1 MTISFLRQWNTKIK
15 TINEDIDII
24 RRDKK
29 RGWISSPETIEAVK
43 SSYMEMLNR
52 PDFVELTQY
61 RASGSA
67 IPWKDDDYLRFLKGL
82 AEYFNVPTNNKKIAS
97 FMGSKI

>member
-1 MTISFLRQWNTKIK
+1 
-15 TINEDIDII
+15 
-24 RRDKK
+24 
-29 RGWISSPETIEAVK
+29 
-43 SSYMEMLNR
+43 MLSR

-67 IPWKDDDYLRFLKGL
+67 IPWKDEDYIKFLKGL

-97 FMGSKI
+97 YMGSKIEPNHVKHVKGIYLTVMKDRMDRGECGGGKRGKCLSKAEFL

>member
-1 MTISFLRQWNTKIK
+1 
-15 TINEDIDII
+15 
-24 RRDKK
+24 
-29 RGWISSPETIEAVK
+29 
-43 SSYMEMLNR
+43 MEMLNR